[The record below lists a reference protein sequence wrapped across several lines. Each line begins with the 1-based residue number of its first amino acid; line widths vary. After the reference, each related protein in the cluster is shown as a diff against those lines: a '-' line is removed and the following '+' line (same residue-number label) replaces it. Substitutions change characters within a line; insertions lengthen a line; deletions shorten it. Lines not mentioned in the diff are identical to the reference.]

1 MEMDFLE
8 WTQYLSAQKVHDQES
23 IDVFYWELLS
33 EYEARFDDAYLYYE
47 ERADLL
53 HRDLTSH
60 LVELDQLEIRFVA
73 LEEYEKCAAIR
84 DLRTHLTRIYTELLS
99 TD

>member
-1 MEMDFLE
+1 MNFLE
-8 WTQYLSAQKVHDQES
+8 WTQYLSAQRVHDQES
-23 IDVFYWELLS
+23 IDFFYWKLLS
-33 EYEARFDDAYLYYE
+33 EYESRFDDSYLYYE
-47 ERADLL
+47 SRPDLL
-53 HRDLTSH
+53 QLDLTGH

-84 DLRTHLTRIYTELLS
+84 DLRNHLTRIYTELIS